1 MFNELKSMAIFAEVV
16 NKGSFRSAA
25 KSLGLSPSVVSYH
38 IAQLE
43 QRMGTALLY
52 RSTRKLTLSHEGML
66 FHEHVAQMMSAAKMG
81 IEQLSTENTLPPGK
95 LKVSLPTALT
105 ISSLNQK
112 VARFANLYPNITLNL
127 NFSDHNSNIIE
138 DGIDI
143 AIRAGE
149 PETSNLKSRK
159 IGEISR
165 MLVCAPAC
173 FQQHDSPNTPKDLT
187 SWSWIKL
194 EQLPNARTFYRNGLP
209 QLISYPYQ
217 ISVNSVEAVKQYCLL
232 GAGLA
237 TLSVSQVADSVNKG
251 ELIHV
256 LPEWEIKPIPLYA
269 LWPGN
274 VTPQSNVKRLLKV
287 LTGE

>member
-1 MFNELKSMAIFAEVV
+1 MGVLLLSEALI
-16 NKGSFRSAA
+16 
-25 KSLGLSPSVVSYH
+25 SL
-38 IAQLE
+38 
-43 QRMGTALLY
+43 
-52 RSTRKLTLSHEGML
+52 
-66 FHEHVAQMMSAAKMG
+66 
-81 IEQLSTENTLPPGK
+81 
-95 LKVSLPTALT
+95 
-105 ISSLNQK
+105 
-112 VARFANLYPNITLNL
+112 
-127 NFSDHNSNIIE
+127 
-138 DGIDI
+138 
-143 AIRAGE
+143 
-149 PETSNLKSRK
+149 
-159 IGEISR
+159 
-165 MLVCAPAC
+165 APARRILIPMYTIIPQPRNLRIC
-173 FQQHDSPNTPKDLT
+173 NTFGTSCITDPNPSPTTPEDLT
-187 SWSWIKL
+187 TWSWIKL